1 MLFINIKIIGKL
13 TFKILSVLSIF
24 IGLLFCFISFNDIFN
39 LSIIQRIFCYIS
51 LIVLSLVIS
60 ILRIVFKRKN
70 IVWKK
75 GNGQIS
81 IIYGD
86 ILKIGFSNKSDN
98 DKIIVIPVNTHFDI
112 EVEKLTSNKNNPLVS
127 EKTIHGQWVI
137 KILKYIEF
145 NQLRKKI
152 SDSLKGIP
160 YKYDDNRIKGNKKEY
175 PYGTIAKVCGK
186 NNVTFFLVA
195 LSKFNRKNV
204 AKCEQDTFVNVL
216 FKLIDFY
223 NDSGQGYDIYVP
235 LMGTNLSRINF
246 SHEEALKVIKT
257 VFEIKKDKIHG
268 SVNIVIYD
276 NDKDKVSIWS

>member
-13 TFKILSVLSIF
+13 TFKILSILSIF

-51 LIVLSLVIS
+51 LIILSLVIS
-60 ILRIVFKRKN
+60 ILIIVFKRKN

-75 GNGQIS
+75 GSGEIS
-81 IIYGD
+81 ISYGD
-86 ILKIGFSNKSDN
+86 ILEIGFSNKSDN
-98 DKIIVIPVNTHFDI
+98 HKIVVIPVNTHFDI
-112 EVEKLTSNKNNPLVS
+112 EVEKPTSNINNPLVS
-127 EKTIHGQWVI
+127 EKTIHGQWVN
-137 KILKYIEF
+137 KMLKYIEF

-152 SDSLKGIP
+152 SDSLKGIS

-195 LSKFNRKNV
+195 LSKFNIKNV